1 MKSLSSLIS
10 SQNLSRHDKR
20 AAGSGSTL
28 PVTDYHYQATAE
40 APATG
45 LAVRR
50 SPADLKAEL
59 RRFRQ
64 LSATFAG
71 TESRWQF
78 AIETGGTGPD
88 RGDRRLAAGLAA
100 HRPRA
105 NRPWLTP
112 FAGRAALSGR
122 AIVEATQCCAALTPA
137 KISSR
142 PGNGQPSRPVLPGR
156 GADRCRDG
164 AEHRL
169 CPSDGRGRL
178 VAQA

>member
-78 AIETGGTGPD
+78 AIETGV
-88 RGDRRLAAGLAA
+88 LVLIV
-100 HRPRA
+100 
-105 NRPWLTP
+105 
-112 FAGRAALSGR
+112 
-122 AIVEATQCCAALTPA
+122 AIVAWPLVSLLIVLAQTAL
-137 KISSR
+137 
-142 PGNGQPSRPVLPGR
+142 G
-156 GADRCRDG
+156 
-164 AEHRL
+164 
-169 CPSDGRGRL
+169 
-178 VAQA
+178 